1 MFDLLFNID
10 SIFPYVSILLKE
22 FDNYAEW
29 DLKDIDF
36 VDDDSDVLRGGL
48 HFVLMTTKQQQCE
61 SQHLHYKTY
70 ELCRTCSCFS
80 ALKLAVVDI
89 YHSRLKERQ
98 RRKK

>member
-1 MFDLLFNID
+1 MHVKSLSLTQQ
-10 SIFPYVSILLKE
+10 E

-36 VDDDSDVLRGGL
+36 VDDDSDILRGEALFFLWGSSASKGNPL
-48 HFVLMTTKQQQCE
+48 WMMACGT
-61 SQHLHYKTY
+61 S
-70 ELCRTCSCFS
+70 CSVS
-80 ALKLAVVDI
+80 ALKLSVVDI

>member
-1 MFDLLFNID
+1 MIAVHEPRVI
-10 SIFPYVSILLKE
+10 SVPPQE

-36 VDDDSDVLRGGL
+36 VDDDSDILRGEVSTFSLRLFHCKQESVGNDG
-48 HFVLMTTKQQQCE
+48 VLF
-61 SQHLHYKTY
+61 LP
-70 ELCRTCSCFS
+70 
-80 ALKLAVVDI
+80 ALKLSVVDI